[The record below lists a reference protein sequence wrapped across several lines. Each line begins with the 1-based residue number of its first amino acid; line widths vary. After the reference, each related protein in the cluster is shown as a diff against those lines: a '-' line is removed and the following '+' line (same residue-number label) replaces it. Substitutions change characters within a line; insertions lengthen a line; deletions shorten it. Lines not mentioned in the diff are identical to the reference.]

1 MLDDQFGTKFELNIA
16 LLSPFRIF
24 SIVIPAT
31 VTFYML
37 TTLESAK
44 LITEFERTG
53 YKNPTLLVSI
63 PNPHAWQKK
72 YETLIMKL
80 NLEIAKKTKDITK
93 LNKYINWA
101 ENYIKHSPYLFIY
114 YDLATAYETIGNG
127 EKAWEIYNIG
137 KYLYPGAKW
146 RDNP

>member
-1 MLDDQFGTKFELNIA
+1 MIGMTIPILLHTQLELPFYISLIHWFIFIFLLYMLDDQFGTKFELNIT

-24 SIVIPAT
+24 SIVIPFT

-37 TTLESAK
+37 TALESAK

-80 NLEIAKKTKDITK
+80 NLEIAKKTKDIEMFLRK
-93 LNKYINWA
+93 KFLI
-101 ENYIKHSPYLFIY
+101 IV
-114 YDLATAYETIGNG
+114 
-127 EKAWEIYNIG
+127 
-137 KYLYPGAKW
+137 
-146 RDNP
+146 